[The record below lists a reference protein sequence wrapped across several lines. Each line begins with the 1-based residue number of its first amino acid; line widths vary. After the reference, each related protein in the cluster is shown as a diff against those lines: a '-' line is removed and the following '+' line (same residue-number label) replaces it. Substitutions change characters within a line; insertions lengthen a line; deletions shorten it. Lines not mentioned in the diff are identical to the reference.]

1 MPESL
6 PNCNAE
12 RPLMSDSLYERDYY
26 AWTREQCDRLRD
38 AGRNGNAA
46 PVDWERV
53 AEEIEDLG
61 DVRWDEVEALVGDL
75 LIHVL
80 KLAHCS
86 ELRESQGQA
95 WWLAIRDQR
104 RTISKRLKRSPS
116 LRPMLD
122 TEFHN
127 LYAESRE
134 QAAAAVD
141 CHIGDFPVNPTF
153 TLVQVLSLDYLSELT
168 PKPVPSSAPKQS
180 PPRP

>member
-1 MPESL
+1 
-6 PNCNAE
+6 
-12 RPLMSDSLYERDYY
+12 MSDSLYERDYY

-61 DVRWDEVEALVGDL
+61 DVRWDEVEELCGDL

-80 KLAHCS
+80 KLTYCT
-86 ELRESQGQA
+86 ELRESQGPA
-95 WWLAIRDQR
+95 WWLTIRDQR

-122 TEFHN
+122 KEFHT
-127 LYAESRE
+127 LYAEARE
-134 QAAAAVD
+134 QAAERAECDMAQ
-141 CHIGDFPVNPTF
+141 FPVNPAF
-153 TLVQVLSLDYLSELT
+153 TLVQVLSLDYLNELA
-168 PKPVPSSAPKQS
+168 PKPI
-180 PPRP
+180 PR